1 MLRQSERDL
10 AAFAQFSESLTGFI
24 QGKAKQKNEEEY
36 QLGLAEVIDGSV
48 APTPAQADQYQ
59 ASATLLQDAASADNQ
74 VSNQLSNQ
82 GQLAAGE
89 QFKAQSQAISGWR
102 SYGRAVGSAKQVATN
117 AQSFFLTWMENS
129 KDKVVPTEDGRMIS
143 PAEAKSP
150 AEIQAALAVGQ
161 QTLIKQSNIR
171 NINPVIIAEHLA
183 PTIQAVKG
191 QMFAN
196 KLSSEVRKAKETA
209 VSDITGVVRSEFSN
223 PDLGIDGMAESFQRN
238 VKAFEIEGGLSRGAA
253 SDTVIQ
259 EALDSIATLPEE
271 QATMM
276 LEKLSQVRKIAN
288 DPKSLSLG
296 SAYANMFGKALD
308 TIEGRVEAEEAK
320 NERKLGKQA

>member
-1 MLRQSERDL
+1 MASIYESQGPQVALTGPRTQGGFQPGQAYDASSFMLRQSERDL

-117 AQSFFLTWMENS
+117 AQSFFLTWM
-129 KDKVVPTEDGRMIS
+129 DQRC
-143 PAEAKSP
+143 
-150 AEIQAALAVGQ
+150 L
-161 QTLIKQSNIR
+161 
-171 NINPVIIAEHLA
+171 
-183 PTIQAVKG
+183 
-191 QMFAN
+191 
-196 KLSSEVRKAKETA
+196 KL
-209 VSDITGVVRSEFSN
+209 
-223 PDLGIDGMAESFQRN
+223 L
-238 VKAFEIEGGLSRGAA
+238 L
-253 SDTVIQ
+253 
-259 EALDSIATLPEE
+259 
-271 QATMM
+271 
-276 LEKLSQVRKIAN
+276 
-288 DPKSLSLG
+288 
-296 SAYANMFGKALD
+296 
-308 TIEGRVEAEEAK
+308 
-320 NERKLGKQA
+320 